1 MFESRVC
8 DSEPM
13 LMFQDKTVVLHIH
26 SHVGFGETDI
36 WLRRH
41 DLRSLDVA
49 HFHSCRGMWILV
61 DVSSAAY
68 FQQTGPIYPRP
79 RIRSRCVEVARRL
92 SDDDAVDWS
101 TVPHHHLSHSG
112 TQGKGRRQQEARV
125 NQIIDEALGCNMP
138 AI

>member
-41 DLRSLDVA
+41 DLRSLEELSVGGEIDT
-49 HFHSCRGMWILV
+49 
-61 DVSSAAY
+61 DSAM
-68 FQQTGPIYPRP
+68 RL
-79 RIRSRCVEVARRL
+79 RIWR
-92 SDDDAVDWS
+92 
-101 TVPHHHLSHSG
+101 
-112 TQGKGRRQQEARV
+112 
-125 NQIIDEALGCNMP
+125 M
-138 AI
+138 